1 MKSWRINVILF
12 LLTCL
17 TTLSSG
23 ALLAGYNVFEN
34 PLFIR
39 KGFSFSLALLG
50 ILACHEFGHYFYAK
64 KHGVNASLPYFIPIP
79 PPLTLIGTFG
89 AFIKIKDQIPNRTA
103 LLQIGA
109 SGPIAGFIVAMPV
122 LIYGLMNSSIVNLEE
137 VDTSF
142 YLGESIIFKLLTWII
157 YPELNPEMDLMLHPV
172 AFAGWIG
179 LLVTAINLLPMG
191 QLDGGHIAY
200 AILGIKHKILA
211 KITFIILLIW
221 GIFISTNWLVWSG
234 IILLLMRN
242 IYHSPILHFE
252 ENLARNDVL
261 IGVFSLI
268 ILILCFIPIPFKFNG

>member
-1 MKSWRINVILF
+1 MKSWLINVILF

-23 ALLAGYNVFEN
+23 ALLAGHNIFEN
-34 PLFIR
+34 PLLIS

-50 ILACHEFGHYFYAK
+50 ILGCHEFGHYFYAK

-109 SGPIAGFIVAMPV
+109 SGPIAGFIVAMPI

-142 YLGESIIFKLLTWII
+142 YLGEPILFKLLTWVI
-157 YPELNPEMDLMLHPV
+157 YPELNSKMDLRLNSKKLEKLAGQIGFDVPV
-172 AFAGWIG
+172 N
-179 LLVTAINLLPMG
+179 LKKKNSLVTGQADKILRLNHKFKLNLLIVYPN
-191 QLDGGHIAY
+191 LVCSTKKIY
-200 AILGIKHKILA
+200 SKNNKLSLLKSKSYFYIKKKKI
-211 KITFIILLIW
+211 
-221 GIFISTNWLVWSG
+221 N
-234 IILLLMRN
+234 
-242 IYHSPILHFE
+242 
-252 ENLARNDVL
+252 
-261 IGVFSLI
+261 
-268 ILILCFIPIPFKFNG
+268 